1 MNVPRWRRILGGLV
15 LIGLISDGRA
25 TVYYDSPR
33 ASDADKIATQMLND
47 AASGRFRGM
56 NFGRPYNPFDQM
68 IVDLE
73 NKRRQQ
79 WAQREQDRQEL
90 LQRVNEAEAE
100 ERHQQQLRV
109 AAERRRAEL
118 RAKAARD
125 AWRRHLGELEQLAS
139 GGDALAFLEL
149 GSLVEGNRLEPG
161 LLALPAGMDAR
172 SYSRRQYEQAYRQ
185 GLDLAA
191 VALACSQAGE
201 TPGYASL
208 RETLAA
214 LPDDA
219 RRRAHLQ
226 GLAENGHVGANL
238 ALGAWHSGRYMGLG
252 TPPDPGKDP
261 DDVRQAIRYLDRAR
275 ILNPG
280 LAGPWYAEA
289 VLSGTPTPRERAQ
302 ALSVLEQLVDSG
314 VATHPS
320 AAPPLAYEWL
330 RDARVESDLDRPRAL
345 MRQMESADFLRGR
358 AAVARIHL
366 EGLTGEYHPGLA
378 AEVCGRIPGQGRWAS
393 FAVQQEL
400 ASGIDAWLGVDGAKD
415 GRAALARVDRA
426 VKQAEELR
434 GGVLPEHR
442 WLKAEAQEW
451 QAFLRLENGATG
463 DVAAAAKELLVG
475 QRLADRR
482 LAHLLDTYLE
492 LSGGV
497 RTRMTP
503 RDAWETVESRYLFTS
518 RMSPVET
525 WLAVQCV
532 RLAHERGVAPQ
543 ATPFIPE
550 IRAMSPK
557 DAPTKGASL
566 LERMYFTRLHTRDV
580 SRRSGVA
587 TVYASL
593 VKAAWRDPSLWRPVA
608 ALVEAVQIEP
618 LSPEQW
624 RAGWLAPMLENHP
637 AATREQRLWAEQLMA
652 PTESGWAELAKIES
666 GRGGLSLRESPE
678 VQAMKASLRLRFSR
692 DRREA
697 RAAFHQLLSL
707 GQAGSWH
714 AQAML
719 EEFRERYGAGYAA
732 RDGLADFRRDVRES
746 AEWVAT
752 WREKGHGCMGPDRSL
767 RARAIGR
774 ALANGSKLFT
784 TQALE
789 VAAGQDRLSEMA
801 MLEVKAAGGVSPVDR
816 ADFGWLPDDQRT
828 LVKAAIHGDEGARR
842 HLVESGWMRSGLIG
856 LTPDEWVRRAR
867 GRLAE
872 KDDAFRWEQLSE
884 AIQLWRTAQ
893 AYWEPG
899 SADWVDGARAVG
911 EVAVAT
917 QGTTAPTGRSWKEL
931 EPLLEVGIQGGHA
944 PSFDQRLIAHH
955 QGVVSEEV
963 AERTRQRDLLTVEI
977 SRKLLERDP
986 ANVLFL
992 EAQARPRLRNEAL
1005 WTALMVEMM
1014 FYRDGTGAPTRL
1026 LEYIRKNTPPDAAGN
1041 RAALQPADPRFL
1053 FGRTGQRLL
1062 KAAREDRDPL
1072 AASALLDL
1080 GLKEKDWDRILKWR

>member
-15 LIGLISDGRA
+15 LMGLMSDGRA

-33 ASDADKIATQMLND
+33 ASDADKIATEMLND
-47 AASGRFRGM
+47 AASGRFRRM

-68 IVDLE
+68 IADLE
-73 NKRRQQ
+73 NKRREQ
-79 WAQREQDRQEL
+79 WAQREQDRQEAV
-90 LQRVNEAEAE
+90 QRVNEAEAE
-100 ERHQQQLRV
+100 ERYQQQLR
-109 AAERRRAEL
+109 AAEERRRAEL
-118 RAKAARD
+118 RAQAARE
-125 AWRRHLGELEQLAS
+125 AWRRHLGGLEQLAS
-139 GGDALAFLEL
+139 GGDAPALLEL
-149 GSLVEGNRLEPG
+149 GLLVEGNRLESG
-161 LLALPAGMDAR
+161 LLTLPAGMDAR
-172 SYSRRQYEQAYRQ
+172 SYARRQYEKAYHQ

-191 VALACSQAGE
+191 VALVSSQAGE

-208 RETLAA
+208 RETLAG

-219 RRRAHLQ
+219 RRREHLHD
-226 GLAENGHVGANL
+226 LAERGHVGANL

-252 TPPDPGKDP
+252 PPPEPGKKP
-261 DDVRQAIRYLDRAR
+261 DDVQRAIRYLDRAR
-275 ILNPG
+275 KLNQG
-280 LAGPWYAEA
+280 VAGPWYAEA
-289 VLSGTPTPRERAQ
+289 VLSGAPTPGERAE
-302 ALSVLEQLVDSG
+302 ALSILERLVDSG

-320 AAPPLAYEWL
+320 AAPALVYEWL
-330 RDARVESDLDRPRAL
+330 RDARVESDLERPRAL

-378 AEVCGRIPGQGRWAS
+378 AQVCGRIPEQGRWAS

-400 ASGIDAWLGVDGAKD
+400 ASGIDAWLGADGTKD
-415 GRAALARVDRA
+415 PQAALARMDRA
-426 VKQAEELR
+426 VKLAEGLR

-463 DVAAAAKELLVG
+463 DLAAAKELLVG
-475 QRLADRR
+475 ERLADRR

-492 LSGGV
+492 LSGRAG
-497 RTRMTP
+497 TRMTP

-518 RMSPVET
+518 RMAPVET
-525 WLAVQCV
+525 WLALQCV

-543 ATPFIPE
+543 AAPFIPE

-566 LERMYFTRLHTRDV
+566 LARMYFTRIHTRDV

-587 TVYASL
+587 TVYAAM
-593 VKAAWRDPSLWRPVA
+593 VKAAWRDPSLWRQVA

-624 RAGWLAPMLENHP
+624 RAGWLAPMLEKHP
-637 AATREQRLWAEQLMA
+637 GATAEQRLWAEQLMA

-666 GRGGLSLRESPE
+666 SRGSLSLRESPE
-678 VQAMKASLRLRFSR
+678 LQAMKASLRLRFSK
-692 DRREA
+692 DRQEA
-697 RAAFHQLLSL
+697 RTAFRQLLAL

-719 EEFRERYGAGYAA
+719 EEFRERYGAGYAG
-732 RDGLADFRRDVRES
+732 RDGLADYRRDVRES

-752 WREKGHGCMGPDRSL
+752 WREKGHGSMGLDPSL

-784 TQALE
+784 TQTLE
-789 VAAGQDRLSEMA
+789 AAVRWDRMAEMA
-801 MLEVKAAGGVSPVDR
+801 LLEVKAAGGVSQVER

-828 LVKAAIHGDEGARR
+828 LVKAAIGGDAGARR
-842 HLVESGWMRSGLIG
+842 HLVESGWMLPGLIG
-856 LTPDEWVRRAR
+856 LTPDEWVKRAR
-867 GRLAE
+867 ARLAE
-872 KDDAFRWEQLSE
+872 QDDAFRWEQVSE
-884 AIQLWRTAQ
+884 AMQMWRTAQ

-899 SADWVDGARAVG
+899 SAEWVDGARAVG

-917 QGTTAPTGRSWKEL
+917 SGTTATPGHSWDEL
-931 EPLLEVGIQGGHA
+931 DVLFDVGIQGGHG
-944 PSFDQRLIAHH
+944 PSFLQRLIADHVD
-955 QGVVSEEV
+955 VVSEDV
-963 AERTRQRDLLTVEI
+963 AERTRQRDLLTVAL

-992 EAQARPRLRNEAL
+992 EEEARLRLRNEAL

-1014 FYRDGTGAPTRL
+1014 FYRDKTGAPTRL
-1026 LEYIRKNTPPDAAGN
+1026 LEYIRKTAPRDTAGKQN
-1041 RAALQPADPRFL
+1041 FLQPADPRFL

-1080 GLKEKDWDRILKWR
+1080 GLKEKNWDRILTWR